1 MAIVQNPLNRFATY
15 NYIWKLAVATPDD
28 LLESS
33 GYSYRN
39 KSNFIVKSGGVGDT
53 KTITTLDEDA
63 RSINVEYFID
73 DVTVDSIVSPNPF
86 SGITF
91 ATNVE
96 FKITEPYSISL
107 FLQTLF
113 LAAQEAGYTN
123 YLDAPYVLECEFV
136 GFDAEGQ
143 MSSIEKRVLLIKL
156 TDINFSVDAG
166 GSIYNVTALPWTHG
180 ALTDTV
186 QRVRTDI
193 TIGGSS
199 VSEILIGPSSDASTQ
214 SLVQFL
220 NVIELEDAERTGRS
234 TPNEY
239 VIEFPDNISDI
250 TNNLATSTI
259 VDDLLQGNPTFGIDA
274 FVYENGVYR
283 RGDITVSGDTRRIF
297 QFTQGMTIE
306 KIIEEVILTSNWVTD
321 LIDRARNTEDG
332 YIDWFK
338 VFTRVEVIDPSSLN
352 ARGESAKRFIYS
364 VYPYRVHIS
373 TLPNTGTEINYS
385 PVIDNIVKAYNYIYT
400 GRNLDILD
408 FNIKIDYA
416 FINVIS
422 RDYGAASAETVLNG
436 NNRLF
441 LDNAPQ
447 PVTQVDPG
455 IVNRV
460 PELREQVLREEA
472 IQREELRQ
480 RNLDTDYLRTHY
492 GGANLDTAKARVAR
506 IFNNAILNSD
516 ADLIEVDLTIWGD
529 PYYLSDSDYGNYI
542 ATAGSSYAVNSD
554 GIIDFIRGEVDILL
568 KFSNPVDYQ
577 GNLLSPTTTTMFTG
591 VYKVV
596 RLLSTFSRG
605 EFKQELKLLR
615 RRSQDDETVQN
626 AVAIIDAAW
635 NASPP
640 PAVSRSAVFRP
651 PNLLLR
657 FAENQREM
665 LYGAVARLGTSADL
679 PFVQVQS
686 ELSSLQNSLASI
698 DRTISSLRNL
708 DDIVQERTQAL
719 VANIGDVG
727 SLVNSVFGRATGSA
741 PIPGITSELA
751 SLNARANPFARRTG

>member
-1 MAIVQNPLNRFATY
+1 MAIIQNPLNRFSTY
-15 NYIWKLAVATPDD
+15 NYIWKLGVATPDD
-28 LLESS
+28 LLETS

-53 KTITTLDEDA
+53 KTVTTLDEDA

-73 DVTVDSIVSPNPF
+73 DVVIDSIVSPNPF

-96 FKITEPYSISL
+96 FKVTEPYSISL

-113 LAAQEAGYTN
+113 LAAQEAGYSN
-123 YLDAPYVLECEFV
+123 YLDAPYILECEFV

-143 MSSIEKRVLLIKL
+143 MSTIEKRVLLIKL
-156 TDINFSVDAG
+156 TDVNFSIDAG
-166 GSIYNVTALPWTHG
+166 GSVYNITALPWTHG

-186 QRVRTDI
+186 QRVRADV
-193 TIGGSS
+193 TIGGSN
-199 VSEILIGPSSDASTQ
+199 VSEILIGPSADASAQ

-220 NVIELEDAERTGRS
+220 NRLEIEDAERSNRP

-250 TNNLATSTI
+250 TNTLATSTI

-274 FVYENGVYR
+274 FVHDPNTGVYR
-283 RGDITVSGDTRRIF
+283 RGELSVSGDTRRIF
-297 QFTQGMTIE
+297 QFTAGMTIE
-306 KIIEEVILTSNWVTD
+306 KIIEEVILTSNWVVD
-321 LIDRARNTEDG
+321 LIDRASNTQDG

-338 VFTRVEVIDPSSLN
+338 VFTRVEVIDPRAVNS
-352 ARGESAKRFIYS
+352 RGESAKRFIYS

-373 TLPNTGTEINYS
+373 TLPNTGTEINYT
-385 PVIDNIVKAYNYIYT
+385 PTIDNIVKAYNYIYT

-422 RDYGAASAETVLNG
+422 RDSGAASAETVLNG

-441 LDNAPQ
+441 VDTVLQ
-447 PVTQVDPG
+447 PVTQGYGEGQVDPG

-460 PELREQVLREEA
+460 PELRE
-472 IQREELRQ
+472 ELRQ
-480 RNLDTDYLRTHY
+480 RHLDSVYLHTHY

-542 ATAGSSYAVNSD
+542 ATAGNSYAVNSD
-554 GIIDFIRGEVDILL
+554 GVIDFIRGEVDVLL

-577 GNLLSPTTTTMFTG
+577 ESILSPTTTTMFTG
-591 VYKVV
+591 VYKVT

-615 RRSQDDETVQN
+615 RRNQDEQTIQS
-626 AVAIIDAAW
+626 AVAVIDAAW
-635 NASPP
+635 NSTPPSNSP
-640 PAVSRSAVFRP
+640 RSGAYRAP
-651 PNLLLR
+651 SLLLR
-657 FAENQREM
+657 FAETQREM
-665 LYGAVARLGTSADL
+665 LYRAVTQLGAAADL
-679 PFVQVQS
+679 PFTQIQS
-686 ELSSLQNSLASI
+686 ELSSLQNSLAAI
-698 DRTISSLRNL
+698 DRTIGSLRNL
-708 DDIVQERTQAL
+708 DDIVQERTQDL
-719 VANIGDVG
+719 VTSIGSVG
-727 SLVNSVFGRATGSA
+727 SLVNTLFGRPS
-741 PIPGITSELA
+741 PGTPPRAVTSPLA
-751 SLNARANPFARRTG
+751 SPNALEDPVARRTE

>member
-1 MAIVQNPLNRFATY
+1 MAIIQNPLNRFVTY
-15 NYIWKLAVATPDD
+15 NYIWKLGVATPDD

-33 GYSYRN
+33 GYAYRN
-39 KSNFIVKSGGVGDT
+39 KSNFIVRSGGVGET

-73 DVTVDSIVSPNPF
+73 DVTIESIVSPNPF

-113 LAAQEAGYTN
+113 LAAQEAGYGN

-143 MSSIEKRVLLIKL
+143 MSTIEKRVLLVRL
-156 TDINFSVDAG
+156 TDINFSIDAG
-166 GSIYNVTALPWTHG
+166 GSVYNVTALPWTHG

-186 QRVRTDI
+186 QHVRADV
-193 TIGGSS
+193 TIGGSN
-199 VSEILIGPSSDASTQ
+199 VAEILVGPSGDASTQ

-220 NVIELEDAERTGRS
+220 NRLEVEDAERSGRP

-239 VIEFPDNISDI
+239 VVEFPDNISEI
-250 TNNLATSTI
+250 INNLATSAI

-274 FVYENGVYR
+274 FVHDAATGVYR
-283 RGDITVSGDTRRIF
+283 RGDLTISGDTRRIF
-297 QFTQGMTIE
+297 QFTAGMTIE
-306 KIIEEVILTSNWVTD
+306 KIIEEVILTSNWVVD
-321 LIDRARNTEDG
+321 LIDRARNTQDG

-338 VFTRVEVIDPSSLN
+338 VFTRVEVIDPGSVN

-364 VYPYRVHIS
+364 VYPYRIHIS
-373 TLPNTGTEINYS
+373 SLPNTGTEINYT

-408 FNIKIDYA
+408 FNVKIDYA

-422 RDYGAASAETVLNG
+422 RDSGAGSTEAVLNG

-441 LDNAPQ
+441 LDTVPQ
-447 PVTQVDPG
+447 PVTEGYGEGQIDPRL
-455 IVNRV
+455 VS
-460 PELREQVLREEA
+460 A
-472 IQREELRQ
+472 IPGLREELRQ
-480 RNLDTDYLRTHY
+480 RNLDDVYLHTHY

-516 ADLIEVDLTIWGD
+516 ADLVEIDLTIWGD

-542 ATAGSSYAVNSD
+542 ATAGNSYAVNSD
-554 GIIDFIRGEVDILL
+554 GSIDFIRGEVDILL

-577 GNLLSPTTTTMFTG
+577 GSILSPTTTTMFTG
-591 VYKVV
+591 VYKVT
-596 RLLSTFSRG
+596 RLISSFSRG

-615 RRSQDDETVQN
+615 RRSQDEETIQN
-626 AVAIIDAAW
+626 AVAVIDAAW
-635 NASPP
+635 GASPP
-640 PAVSRSAVFRP
+640 PVTNRTAAYRA

-657 FAENQREM
+657 FAETQREM
-665 LYGAVARLGTSADL
+665 LYGAVAQLG
-679 PFVQVQS
+679 
-686 ELSSLQNSLASI
+686 SSLDSPVGQIQNEIANLQNSLAAI
-698 DRTISSLRNL
+698 DRSISSLRNL
-708 DDIVQERTQAL
+708 DSIVQTGAQEL
-719 VANIGDVG
+719 VASINDVG
-727 SLVNSVFGRATGSA
+727 SLVNTIFGRASGTVTPA
-741 PIPGITSELA
+741 GITSSLA
-751 SLNARANPFARRTG
+751 SLNARANPAVRRT